1 MHIFV
6 FIALSYSRASSHK
19 ACKATCKIIFLYCV
33 VKKQQPTNPKLVW
46 LNTDTLVECTST
58 MHYRED
64 RLWEIYTFWICL
76 SPDWRDW
83 VGLLWDQWQWT
94 NLQRHYKV
102 RNESRHTNF
111 KLQMCLIHV
120 KKSRCV
126 IFCRT
131 YIVFTPSSK
140 QPRYQVVKSTINGW
154 GYYFPCRFPSLA
166 EIAFNIFFWLE
177 LLNALDLHEMAN
189 EVIKNPTNTTIT
201 DPHSTS
207 LRYECCIFFCYT
219 DGILALVW
227 TPVNVDSLEPKDGTA
242 IKWK

>member
-1 MHIFV
+1 M
-6 FIALSYSRASSHK
+6 
-19 ACKATCKIIFLYCV
+19 ACKATCKIIFLYYV

-83 VGLLWDQWQWT
+83 VGLLSDQWQWT
-94 NLQRHYKV
+94 NLQRHYKM
-102 RNESRHTNF
+102 RSESRHTNF

-120 KKSRCV
+120 KKYRCL
-126 IFCRT
+126 IFCKT
-131 YIVFTPSSK
+131 YIVFTLSSK

-166 EIAFNIFFWLE
+166 EIAFSVFFWLE
-177 LLNALDLHEMAN
+177 LLNALDLYEMAY
-189 EVIKNPTNTTIT
+189 EVIKNPANPTNNNKP
-201 DPHSTS
+201 PHNQPEVWVLHLSLLHWWYFGTS
-207 LRYECCIFFCYT
+207 
-219 DGILALVW
+219 
-227 TPVNVDSLEPKDGTA
+227 VNTSKC
-242 IKWK
+242 W